1 MKLTQ
6 FTDYCLRVL
15 IYLAAEPDRR
25 ATIAEIARA
34 FDISEN
40 HLTKVVHHLSKSGAI
55 STSRGKGGGMVLG
68 RAPEDILIGDV
79 VQEAEGESVPAEC
92 FAAGEH
98 CCSIEDVCRLR
109 GALKAASQAFY
120 DTLNG
125 YSLANMVRNKK
136 ALRQILFISQEPA

>member
-34 FDISEN
+34 FAISEN
-40 HLTKVVHHLSKSGAI
+40 HLTKVVHHLSKSGTVH
-55 STSRGKGGGMVLG
+55 TSRGKGGGLELS

-79 VQEAEGESVPAEC
+79 VQEAEGESMPAEC
-92 FAAGEH
+92 FGSGEH
-98 CCSIEDVCRLR
+98 CCSIEHICRLR
-109 GALKAASQAFY
+109 GALQAASQAFY
-120 DTLNG
+120 ATLNG
-125 YSLANMVRNKK
+125 YTLASMAHNKK
-136 ALRQILFISQEPA
+136 ALRQVLFISQEHA